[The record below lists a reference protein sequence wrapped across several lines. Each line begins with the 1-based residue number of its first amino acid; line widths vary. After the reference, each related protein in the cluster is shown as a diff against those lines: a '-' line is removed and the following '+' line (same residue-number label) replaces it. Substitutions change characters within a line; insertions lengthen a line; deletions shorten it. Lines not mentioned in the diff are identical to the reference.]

1 MSGSRIAAPVGGVVA
16 AGASVVCMAS
26 MGAMGAA
33 ATAGMA
39 GMSAVAATPHVP
51 AVTRALRAVGLG
63 VLTHVP
69 NAVLQPLLI
78 VLLLVAIGTALW
90 RARSARTTAAL
101 ALTLLI
107 VAAAAG
113 LYASIY
119 LTVSETGYWI
129 ALAVLILASILS
141 AWAGR
146 RRGTVRI
153 T

>member
-1 MSGSRIAAPVGGVVA
+1 
-16 AGASVVCMAS
+16 
-26 MGAMGAA
+26 MGAA
-33 ATAGMA
+33 A
-39 GMSAVAATPHVP
+39 AATPHVP

-63 VLTHVP
+63 ALTHVP

-90 RARSARTTAAL
+90 RARGARTTPAL
-101 ALTLLI
+101 ALALLI

-129 ALAVLILASILS
+129 ALAVLILASVVS
-141 AWAGR
+141 AWAER
-146 RRGTVRI
+146 RRGMARTA
-153 T
+153 